1 MSAGDCFIRKAR
13 KAERIQAG
21 TLQYKLVLCSTILY
35 SVVQTGWS
43 VVIKNEYL
51 VLSTNWCF
59 VVKTGILWYKLVVVL
74 LVIGGEVG
82 RSAQSCLWFIRKI
95 GMQRPA
101 ETMAV
106 KEEPE
111 DDKPRQSKPEAKKR
125 PNLKPAARKSAAKTK
140 SASEKRPRSPE
151 SPQPVR
157 LQQMQPAPEE
167 EGEQDKLEEIMP
179 AAREGPK
186 PPKIPPPV
194 RLQQMQPEEEGKQ
207 DEPKRK
213 IPPPRQTRIFSWKP
227 GEGRPMPVV
236 ISARP
241 GYPRY
246 DGPAQQAVQSEGFC
260 ELYIKVEH

>member
-111 DDKPRQSKPEAKKR
+111 DDKPRQSKPEAKQR

-140 SASEKRPRSPE
+140 SASERPRSPE
-151 SPQPVR
+151 SPPTVR

>member
-111 DDKPRQSKPEAKKR
+111 DDKPRQSKPEAKQR

-140 SASEKRPRSPE
+140 SASEKGPMQSVSP
-151 SPQPVR
+151 PPVR
-157 LQQMQPAPEE
+157 LQQMQPAKRARSPEST
-167 EGEQDKLEEIMP
+167 
-179 AAREGPK
+179 
-186 PPKIPPPV
+186 PPV

>member
-140 SASEKRPRSPE
+140 SASERPRSPE
-151 SPQPVR
+151 SPPTVR